1 MTQSPIRRLLPN
13 DPALSEA
20 LALLQASFAFMTGRI
35 DPPSSMTH
43 LTLQDLNLKAQESWI
58 LVVGDPVMA
67 CVVASPFPH
76 LLYIGKIA
84 VDPSLRGQG
93 VARDLV
99 SFCEKIAKNLGL
111 DRLELQVRIELI
123 ENQIVFNRLGFV
135 KTVEGS
141 HPGYSQITEI
151 TMQKIF
157 ATTKLT

>member
-1 MTQSPIRRLLPN
+1 MSQSLIRRLVSN
-13 DPALSEA
+13 DPALSEV
-20 LALLQASFAFMTGRI
+20 LALIQASFAFMTGRI
-35 DPPSSMTH
+35 DPPSSMTQ

-58 LVVGDPVMA
+58 LVIGDPVMA
-67 CVVASPFPH
+67 CVVASPLPH

-123 ENQIVFNRLGFV
+123 ENQVAFTKLGFV
-135 KTVEGS
+135 KTAERS
-141 HPGYSQITEI
+141 HPGYAQITEI
-151 TMQKIF
+151 TMQKIL
-157 ATTKLT
+157 ARTTLA